1 MRLAALSFLSTIG
14 LFSAAATACPQAP
27 QPTLPQS
34 ELVIES
40 GTGVHRFTVELAQT
54 EAEKACGLM
63 RRQRLGGDEG
73 MLFDYRPGGP
83 AYMWMA
89 NTIIPLDILFIAA
102 DGRIVHIERRTT
114 PFSLEPV
121 GTSSTVTGVLEVRA
135 GTADSLGVEPGDRVR
150 HSLFDG

>member
-1 MRLAALSFLSTIG
+1 MSALGFLSTIG
-14 LFSAAATACPQAP
+14 LFSAAAAACPQAP

-34 ELVIES
+34 ELLIES
-40 GTGVHRFTVELAQT
+40 GTGAHRFTVELART

-63 RRQRLGGDEG
+63 RRQRLGRDEG

-102 DGRIVHIERRTT
+102 DGRIVHIERQTT
-114 PFSLEPV
+114 PFSHEPV
-121 GTSSTVTGVLEVRA
+121 GTASTVTGVLELPA
-135 GTADSLGVEPGDRVR
+135 GTAETLAVAPGDRVR
-150 HSLFDG
+150 HPLFEE